1 MPFRFYQFVFVL
13 LSNAED
19 IKKQADEL
27 VAFVR
32 SIVAQLKEAGALSW
46 VLSEDDASEVLA
58 DQFPSITACAANFE
72 PTALSGKGIF
82 RDFIKF
88 IISNPDKVV
97 EWVEIIRDLFGLE
110 APQVEAE

>member
-13 LSNAED
+13 LRNAED
-19 IKKQADEL
+19 IKKQAEEL

-32 SIVAQLKEAGALSW
+32 AIIAQLKEAGALS
-46 VLSEDDASEVLA
+46 EDRAAESFA
-58 DQFPSITACAANFE
+58 DQFPNISACAANFE

>member
-19 IKKQADEL
+19 IKKQAEEL

-32 SIVAQLKEAGALSW
+32 AIIAQLKEAGALS
-46 VLSEDDASEVLA
+46 EDAAVESYA
-58 DQFPSITACAANFE
+58 QQFPTIAECSTTFE
-72 PTALSGKGIF
+72 NVALNGSGIF